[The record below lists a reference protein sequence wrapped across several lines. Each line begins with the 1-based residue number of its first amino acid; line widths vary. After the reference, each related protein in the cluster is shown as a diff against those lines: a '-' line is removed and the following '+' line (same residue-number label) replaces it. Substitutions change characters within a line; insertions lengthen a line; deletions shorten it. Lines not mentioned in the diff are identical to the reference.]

1 MASITAI
8 WSWICRFCILSVSHD
23 SLYRCWWLKAVLDW
37 LLYCKQTNHKR
48 IFGPVSG
55 AQIELPWLSRA
66 IIVRSSIC
74 QSVYGDRFL
83 FLYGEYVSNNR
94 NHAVVRKMR
103 RLQFAWY
110 NGPFP
115 RTPEC
120 FWLHDNAWNGRK
132 ILIKFA
138 RNMSATRCV
147 AIVLSFFFLQFP
159 NLQACVHLS
168 TSPIYRTTPTSV
180 CTLPT
185 AADWLSSSLCESGRC
200 NLEWSFQF
208 ATNFWCFQVKCRLA
222 IIVWSC

>member
-1 MASITAI
+1 MIVYTVAG
-8 WSWICRFCILSVSHD
+8 
-23 SLYRCWWLKAVLDW
+23 WLKAVLDW

-120 FWLHDNAWNGRK
+120 FWLHDNTWNGRK
-132 ILIKFA
+132 ILIKFD
-138 RNMSATRCV
+138 RNMSAARCV
-147 AIVLSFFFLQFP
+147 VIAMNFC
-159 NLQACVHLS
+159 LQAH
-168 TSPIYRTTPTSV
+168 TSQLNRRTQIKCTRPT
-180 CTLPT
+180 CC
-185 AADWLSSSLCESGRC
+185 ARNW
-200 NLEWSFQF
+200 
-208 ATNFWCFQVKCRLA
+208 
-222 IIVWSC
+222 